1 MTMQEKIT
9 HTIFE
14 VVDEINQL
22 LPPEQQLQKSSETVL
37 LGKES
42 KLDSLGLINF
52 IVATEEK
59 IEEKFDGATIML
71 ADSLTLPEENSPL
84 TTIGRLVNHL
94 SLLLEQEAHA

>member
-1 MTMQEKIT
+1 MQEKIT
-9 HTIFE
+9 QTVFE

-22 LPPEQQLQKSSETVL
+22 LPPEQQLLKSSETVL

-94 SLLLEQEAHA
+94 STLLKQEAHA